1 MKLYEG
7 LKTTLAELLK
17 AYGGSNYKNYTIEQ
31 IKNQVATALDGTKI
45 KSPAEKA
52 VIIKFKNHLLKAK
65 DAETILTEI
74 TEKMFAID
82 GNI

>member
-7 LKTTLAELLK
+7 LKNTLADLLK

-31 IKNQVATALDGTKI
+31 IKNQVSSALDNTKV

-52 VIIKFKNHLLKAK
+52 VIIKFKNHLMKAK

-74 TEKMFAID
+74 TEKMFALD

>member
-17 AYGGSNYKNYTIEQ
+17 AYGGSNYKNYTLEQ
-31 IKNQVATALDGTKI
+31 IKNQVATALDGTI